1 MKVRESSMPEEGVWK
16 SFFTP
21 AAILDELGL
30 TGNIRDAVDFGCGY
44 GTFAIPAAK
53 RIQGTLHGFDVEP
66 DMIEASRRLAGRQ
79 GLGNVLL
86 YLRDF
91 MADGTGLPD
100 ASVDY
105 VMLYNILHAEEPKR
119 LLKEAHRIL
128 RSNGKLGIVHW
139 NYDPSTPRGP
149 PMEIRPTPEQCID
162 WAGKVGFNSPRRYD
176 LKPYHYGVVVV
187 KT

>member
-1 MKVRESSMPEEGVWK
+1 MKVRESGMPQESIWGA
-16 SFFTP
+16 FFEP
-21 AAILDELGL
+21 ASILDALG
-30 TGNIRDAVDFGCGY
+30 VDSSVSDVAEFGCGY
-44 GTFAIPAAK
+44 GTFTIPTAK
-53 RIQGTLHGFDVEP
+53 MVSGKVYALDIDPE
-66 DMIEASRRLAGRQ
+66 MIEATKRKAKENRIHT
-79 GLGNVLL
+79 VETM
-86 YLRDF
+86 LRDF
-91 MADGTGLPD
+91 VSDGSGLED
-100 ASVDY
+100 ESVDY
-105 VMLYNILHAEEPKR
+105 VMLFNILHAEEPKR

-128 RSNGKLGIVHW
+128 RPHGKLGIVHW